1 MVLINRYCSLLTT
14 YFSNIE
20 EGFTWFLILERRQ
33 KDQHG
38 RVLHNGQH
46 EDQLENEVE
55 SVPAV
60 DHLYAYFLDVS
71 FINLLLLMDV
81 NKVKNLYCYIF
92 CIALMV

>member
-1 MVLINRYCSLLTT
+1 MHGPNTSISLKTYLIK
-14 YFSNIE
+14 IGE
-20 EGFTWFLILERRQ
+20 VVTWFLILEWRQ
-33 KDQHG
+33 KDQPE

-81 NKVKNLYCYIF
+81 NKVKNLY
-92 CIALMV
+92 